1 MIKINSVY
9 HKTIYFTGSVN
20 KFSNRCPVGGDVPD
34 LDRQRLAGSLANK
47 NVLAISVVIDL
58 RDAERGGGVILLGDA
73 LADDDADDL
82 VDLLVEGLEGSEG
95 GFLCGWGADVH
106 SCEIRFH
113 LDLRISWYF
122 DSIQIAAALGKGD
135 SE

>member
-1 MIKINSVY
+1 
-9 HKTIYFTGSVN
+9 
-20 KFSNRCPVGGDVPD
+20 
-34 LDRQRLAGSLANK
+34 LANK

-95 GFLCGWGADVH
+95 RFLCG
-106 SCEIRFH
+106 
-113 LDLRISWYF
+113 
-122 DSIQIAAALGKGD
+122 
-135 SE
+135 